1 MNLNEFKYFKSQP
14 LNVRTILVTNILFAM
29 VLPVVEIFAGA
40 YIMRNT
46 GVATNVIYYQLMM
59 YIGVALS
66 AVVNGFLLRFFK
78 SNHLYSFGIIV
89 SSLSLMAMMFV
100 SVDSLLVI
108 CLTGFFLGL
117 ATGFFWTNRY
127 LLTLY
132 STNDDNR
139 NYFFGFESFFFSFW
153 NIVIPLVI
161 GAFLTFIDGRHLFGA
176 ELDVNAGYKILTAT
190 SLVISIAAVFA
201 LSKGKFEKAEAKNV
215 FHIRFHRIWQKML
228 ALASLKGM
236 VQGFLVTAP
245 AILVLKFI
253 GQEGALGTIQG
264 IGCAFTA
271 ILVYILG
278 RISRPQDRMKIF
290 GFGLVV
296 FFIGTLANGIM
307 FSAAGVYVFV
317 LCKVL
322 FQPLHDLAYYPTMM
336 KAIDAVSILEKR
348 DGYTYILSQEIGLFV
363 GRAIGMVLFILLA
376 QSISEDFALRFAVL
390 IVGTLQLLSLPL
402 AKSIIKDVDVRYAS
416 DIENAKNNK

>member
-14 LNVRTILVTNILFAM
+14 LNIRTILVTNILFAM

-46 GVATNVIYYQLMM
+46 GSASNVIYYQLMM

-66 AVVNGFLLRFFK
+66 AVMNGFLLRYFK

-89 SSLSLMAMMFV
+89 SALSLMAMMFV
-100 SVDSLLVI
+100 KVDSLPVI

-132 STNDDNR
+132 STNDGNR

-153 NIVIPLVI
+153 NIVIPLVV
-161 GAFLTFIDGRHLFGA
+161 GAFLTVIEGKTAFGHN
-176 ELDVNAGYKILTAT
+176 LDVNSGYRIITVVALI
-190 SLVISIAAVFA
+190 ISIAAVFA
-201 LSKGKFEKAEAKNV
+201 LSKGKFEKTESKNV
-215 FHIRFHRIWQKML
+215 FHFHFHKIWRKML
-228 ALASLKGM
+228 SLAALKGM

-253 GQEGALGTIQG
+253 GNEGALGTIQSL
-264 IGCAFTA
+264 GCAFTA
-271 ILVYILG
+271 VLVYILG
-278 RISRPQDRMKIF
+278 RVSKPKDRMKIF
-290 GFGLVV
+290 AFGLIV
-296 FFIGTLANGIM
+296 FFVGTLANGVL
-307 FSAAGVYVFV
+307 FSAVGVIIFV

-348 DGYTYILSQEIGLFV
+348 DGYTYILSQELGLFM
-363 GRAIGMVLFILLA
+363 GRAAGMLLFIVLAGMV
-376 QSISEDFALRFAVL
+376 SEDFALRFAVL
-390 IVGTLQLLSLPL
+390 VVGTLQLLSLPL
-402 AKSIIKDVDVRYAS
+402 ANSIIKDVDVRYA
-416 DIENAKNNK
+416 DEIEKNK